1 MKEID
6 MKEKKFYIGGQA
18 VIEGVMMRGRNSM
31 ATAVRKPDG
40 GIEVKTD
47 SMPDTGRRTGWRG
60 IPVLRGVWALYES
73 LAYGTR
79 SLLFSAQV
87 SGSEE
92 EQLTDREIGMT
103 VAASMAAAVLLFFV
117 LPTAAVRYIPG
128 TENSPVLMNLYEGIV
143 RLAVFL
149 AYLGGISLIPDI
161 RRILE
166 YHGAEHKTIFC
177 YEKDLPLTVENVRK
191 QSRFHPRCGTNF
203 LVIIMVVS
211 ILVFA
216 FMGWPGLAERIAGRV
231 LLLPLIAGLSYEWL
245 RFAASSENPAVR
257 MLNKPG
263 TYLEILTTREPHDD
277 QIEVA
282 VEALRAASEGLPEGG
297 AVS

>member
-1 MKEID
+1 MKQ
-6 MKEKKFYIGGQA
+6 KKFYIGGQA
-18 VIEGVMMRGRNSM
+18 VIEGVMMRGRNCM
-31 ATAVRKPDG
+31 ATAVRKPDRD
-40 GIEVKTD
+40 IEVKTD
-47 SMPDTGRRTGWRG
+47 PMPDTGRQAGWRG

-73 LAYGTR
+73 LIYGTR

-103 VAASMAAAVLLFFV
+103 VAVSLAAAVLLFFV
-117 LPTAAVRYIPG
+117 LPTAAVKYLPG
-128 TENSPVLMNLYEGIV
+128 TADSPVLMNLYEGV
-143 RLAVFL
+143 LRMAVFL

-177 YEKDLPLTVENVRK
+177 YEKGLPLTVDNVRI

-211 ILVFA
+211 IFVFA
-216 FMGWPGLAERIAGRV
+216 FMGWPGIAERIAGRV
-231 LLLPLIAGLSYEWL
+231 ILLPLIAGLAYEWL
-245 RFAASSENPAVR
+245 RFAAASEDSAVR
-257 MLNKPG
+257 LINRPG
-263 TYLEILTTREPHDD
+263 TYLEVLTTREPHDD

-282 VEALRAASEGLPEGG
+282 IQALRAAAGGMPEGG
-297 AVS
+297 RVSQ

>member
-1 MKEID
+1 M
-6 MKEKKFYIGGQA
+6 
-18 VIEGVMMRGRNSM
+18 
-31 ATAVRKPDG
+31 
-40 GIEVKTD
+40 
-47 SMPDTGRRTGWRG
+47 
-60 IPVLRGVWALYES
+60 LRGVWALYES
-73 LAYGTR
+73 LVYGTR

-103 VAASMAAAVLLFFV
+103 VAASMTAAVLLFFV

-177 YEKDLPLTVENVRK
+177 YEKDLPLTVENVRN
-191 QSRFHPRCGTNF
+191 SPGSIPGAVPIFWSLSWLSAF
-203 LVIIMVVS
+203 LFS
-211 ILVFA
+211 LL
-216 FMGWPGLAERIAGRV
+216 WAGRGWRKE
-231 LLLPLIAGLSYEWL
+231 L
-245 RFAASSENPAVR
+245 
-257 MLNKPG
+257 
-263 TYLEILTTREPHDD
+263 
-277 QIEVA
+277 Q
-282 VEALRAASEGLPEGG
+282 G
-297 AVS
+297 ACFCCR